1 MIRKFTSFLT
11 SGIVAVVTV
20 AIAVVSVQNFTGV
33 AIQFLMF
40 KSIEFPLGVLLS
52 LCFGGGLLLG
62 GVLPFFLGRKPRKK
76 ARLGTTFPRNSRR
89 NTDYLAEDD
98 PLENWD

>member
-1 MIRKFTSFLT
+1 MVRKLTSFFTSLV
-11 SGIVAVVTV
+11 VAVVTIT
-20 AIAVVSVQNFTGV
+20 IAVVSVQNFTGV
-33 AIQFLMF
+33 SLQFLMF

-62 GVLPFFLGRKPRKK
+62 GITPFFLRSKK
-76 ARLGTTFPRNSRR
+76 AKSRR
-89 NTDYLAEDD
+89 GTALPRENRRNADYFEEDD